1 MSLELNWVSAALLVA
16 GSFFVLTG
24 AVGVLR
30 FPDFH
35 SRIHPAAKGDTLGQ
49 MLILGGLGLHLVT
62 QPDTKL
68 AALKLLLIVIFLF
81 LTAPTATHAMARSAW
96 VAGVKP
102 EEVPVEPDE
111 IPTEEAP

>member
-1 MSLELNWVSAALLVA
+1 MSDELNWVSAALLFA
-16 GSFFVLTG
+16 GCFFVLTG

-35 SRIHPAAKGDTLGQ
+35 SRIHPASKGDTLGQ
-49 MLILGGLGLHLVT
+49 MLILAGLMLQLGLHHE
-62 QPDTKL
+62 PL
-68 AALKLLLIVIFLF
+68 AALKLALIVVFLF

-102 EEVPVEPDE
+102 EDVPEEPDE
-111 IPTEEAP
+111 LKSEPRA

>member
-1 MSLELNWVSAALLVA
+1 MDAVVHGSSVALLLL
-16 GSFFVLTG
+16 GCFFVLTG

-35 SRIHPAAKGDTLGQ
+35 ARMHPAAKGDTLGQ
-49 MLILGGLGLHLVT
+49 MLILGGLILQVGFE
-62 QPDTKL
+62 L
-68 AALKLLLIVIFLF
+68 ASLKLLLIVVFLF

-102 EEVPVEPDE
+102 EEVPEEPAE
-111 IPTEEAP
+111 PEESE

>member
-1 MSLELNWVSAALLVA
+1 MGVLDWLSAALLAA
-16 GSFFVLTG
+16 GCFFVLTG

-49 MLILGGLGLHLVT
+49 MLILGGLSLHLGS
-62 QPDTKL
+62 Q
-68 AALKLLLIVIFLF
+68 AATLEVLLIVFFLF

-96 VAGVKP
+96 LAGVKP

-111 IPTEEAP
+111 IPAKDSP